1 MSQNDSKSIENLAIN
16 KSQNPILYMQTSANE
31 ASDSPGNTIV
41 ISNQWKNT
49 VSKFPGVAFVKN
61 KFGL

>member
-1 MSQNDSKSIENLAIN
+1 MQSVGEGDSGD
-16 KSQNPILYMQTSANE
+16 TV
-31 ASDSPGNTIV
+31 V

-49 VSKFPGVAFVKN
+49 VQNFPGVAFIKN